1 MKKKPEQ
8 LEYIGHYSTPSRCQ
22 QWPEMY
28 QLDQKQFQKLKM
40 RDCFCRGDE
49 KTNLNLMVN

>member
-8 LEYIGHYSTPSRCQ
+8 LEYIAHYNTPCRCQ

-40 RDCFCRGDE
+40 RDYFFEGGDE
-49 KTNLNLMVN
+49 RVNF